1 MNVLAPVST
10 LMSTELITV
19 APEETLFHVKEI
31 FDRHNIHHLPVVQD
45 RKIVGILS
53 KADFLHFVRGF
64 ARTTADRINEE
75 AHLRSWKVEEV
86 MVHGLAKVDQDE
98 PIRTALEVFKTNR
111 LHALPI
117 VEGDILVGILT
128 TYDIIKA
135 LADAPINLDDYKM
148 AKA

>member
-75 AHLRSWKVEEV
+75 SHLRSWKVEEV

-135 LADAPINLDDYKM
+135 LADAPINLEDYKL